1 MHDQELKAEEFK
13 RAQRKEEN
21 WRNCQQHKQ
30 GSNIQMRTV
39 SRWLIKRF
47 ASRSRNKKRGKTA
60 RINTPTKASH
70 FNK

>member
-47 ASRSRNKKRGKTA
+47 ASRFRNKKRGKL
-60 RINTPTKASH
+60 PG
-70 FNK
+70 